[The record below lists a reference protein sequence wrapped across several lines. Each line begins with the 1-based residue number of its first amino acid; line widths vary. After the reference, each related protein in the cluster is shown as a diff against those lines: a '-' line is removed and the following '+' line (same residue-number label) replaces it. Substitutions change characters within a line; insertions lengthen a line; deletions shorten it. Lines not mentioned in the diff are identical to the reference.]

1 MTSKSDG
8 QSEDERANT
17 PATVQGGSLAVTL
30 GKNPERI
37 RDHNRRVVLD
47 VVRRHGPLGRMHIAR
62 LTHLTAQAI
71 ANIVDELVSE
81 NLLMQLGRLK
91 KGRGQPPIQFAVNPE
106 GAMTIGVEMG
116 STHMVTTVL
125 DLSGKPRT
133 QHVRPIQDVSPER
146 LSTQLRKEVDAVKTS
161 FPARLLGIGV
171 VMPGPFD
178 IEGMSSVGPTTLPG
192 WSGIDAAA
200 VLSEACG
207 ESVLVENDANAAA
220 VGERLFGA
228 GHAISNFAMI
238 YFGAGIGLGMIQ
250 DGAPFRGAFGNAGEI
265 GHIVI
270 TPNGRSCA
278 CGQKGCLETYA
289 SLHTLREKLHAAGI
303 EDTDFDALEK
313 LHGNRNPVLM
323 GWVQEA
329 ADHLAPMI
337 AMIENILDPET
348 IILGGMLPDA
358 IIDDLIWHMGGLPIS
373 VASRRARAL
382 PRVIRGQTGQFTA
395 ALGAASL
402 PMFEAMTP
410 KLDTNS
416 EI

>member
-1 MTSKSDG
+1 MK
-8 QSEDERANT
+8 A
-17 PATVQGGSLAVTL
+17 
-30 GKNPERI
+30 
-37 RDHNRRVVLD
+37 
-47 VVRRHGPLGRMHIAR
+47 
-62 LTHLTAQAI
+62 
-71 ANIVDELVSE
+71 
-81 NLLMQLGRLK
+81 
-91 KGRGQPPIQFAVNPE
+91 
-106 GAMTIGVEMG
+106 
-116 STHMVTTVL
+116 
-125 DLSGKPRT
+125 
-133 QHVRPIQDVSPER
+133 
-146 LSTQLRKEVDAVKTS
+146 S

-200 VLSEACG
+200 VLSKACG
-207 ESVLVENDANAAA
+207 EPVLVENDANAAA

-238 YFGAGIGLGMIQ
+238 YFGAGIGLGMIR

-270 TPNGRSCA
+270 TPGGRACA

-303 EDTDFDALEK
+303 KNTDFDALEK
-313 LHGNRNPVLM
+313 LHLARNPVLM
-323 GWVQEA
+323 GWLQEA

-358 IIDDLIWHMGGLPIS
+358 IIDDLIWHMGIADFGRKPPRPRIAARHPGPDRA
-373 VASRRARAL
+373 VYRRARRRRAAHVRGHDAKTRHQFRNPAML
-382 PRVIRGQTGQFTA
+382 TARQRIERQKSSPPLSACIARLEGCVPR
-395 ALGAASL
+395 
-402 PMFEAMTP
+402 
-410 KLDTNS
+410 
-416 EI
+416 